1 MKRYSEDHQWVEVNG
16 ELATIGITAYAAEE
30 LGEITFVE
38 LPDLGSVLSPGD
50 TLCVVESAK
59 AASDVFV
66 PIGGT
71 VREVNMALE
80 SEPSL
85 INASAERDGW
95 ICTLED
101 VDLGE
106 LDSLMD
112 EDDYEAFVERG
123 GAEE

>member
-1 MKRYSEDHQWVEVNG
+1 MKRFSEDHQWVEIDDGIAV
-16 ELATIGITAYAAEE
+16 IGITAYAAEE
-30 LGEITFVE
+30 LGDITFVE
-38 LPDLGSVLSPGD
+38 LPEVGAVLSPGD
-50 TLCVVESAK
+50 ALCVVESAK

-71 VREVNMALE
+71 VRDVNAALE
-80 SEPSL
+80 SEPAL

-112 EDDYEAFVERG
+112 EDEYETFVESG
-123 GAEE
+123 GEE